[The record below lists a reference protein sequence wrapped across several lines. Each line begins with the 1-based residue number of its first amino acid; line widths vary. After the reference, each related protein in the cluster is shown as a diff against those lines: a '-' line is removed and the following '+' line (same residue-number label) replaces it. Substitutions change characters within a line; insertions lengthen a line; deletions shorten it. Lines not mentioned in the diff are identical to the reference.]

1 VKKLKERKVNDT
13 EELVG
18 DYLEIRRMRESLK
31 ANYESQDEELKDAME
46 SIKEALL
53 AICNENNQNGFKTNS
68 GTVTRQV
75 KDRFF
80 CTDWDNFKK
89 FIELEGSIDLL
100 ERRIHQRNFKEFMSE
115 RVGDGLPPGVNALR
129 EYDIVVRKASSTSE
143 TLV

>member
-1 VKKLKERKVNDT
+1 MKLKERIVNDT
-13 EELVG
+13 EELVS
-18 DYLEIRRMRESLK
+18 DYLEIRRLRESLK
-31 ANYESQDEELKDAME
+31 ATYESQDEELKDAME
-46 SIKEALL
+46 AIKEALL

-89 FIELEGSIDLL
+89 FVELEGSIDLL

-115 RVGDGLPPGVNALR
+115 REGDGLPPGVNALR

>member
-1 VKKLKERKVNDT
+1 MNDT
-13 EELVG
+13 EELVS
-18 DYLEIRRMRESLK
+18 DYLEIRRLRESLK
-31 ANYESQDEELKDAME
+31 ATYESQDEELKDAME
-46 SIKEALL
+46 AIKEALL

-89 FIELEGSIDLL
+89 FVELEGSIDLL

-115 RVGDGLPPGVNALR
+115 REGDGLPPGVNALR

>member
-1 VKKLKERKVNDT
+1 MNDT
-13 EELVG
+13 EELVA

-89 FIELEGSIDLL
+89 FVETEGSIDLL

-115 RVGDGLPPGVNALR
+115 RAGDGLPPGVNALR

>member
-1 VKKLKERKVNDT
+1 VNDT
-13 EELVG
+13 EELVS
-18 DYLEIRRMRESLK
+18 DYLEIRKLRESLK

-46 SIKEALL
+46 AIKEALL

-89 FIELEGSIDLL
+89 FVELEGSIDLL

-115 RVGDGLPPGVNALR
+115 REGDGLPPGVNALR

>member
-1 VKKLKERKVNDT
+1 MTINNT
-13 EELVG
+13 EELVS

-31 ANYESQDEELKDAME
+31 ANYESQDEELKDAMDT
-46 SIKEALL
+46 IKEALL
-53 AICNENNQNGFKTNS
+53 AICNENNQNGFKTDS

-75 KDRFF
+75 KERYF
-80 CTDWDNFKK
+80 CTDWDNFRK
-89 FIELEGSIDLL
+89 FVENEGSIDLL